1 MITRK
6 CIEEINFA
14 TKIEEVVGDFVVL
27 KKQGQ
32 GYVGVCPF
40 HNDRNPSMHVTP
52 RLGIYKCFVCDAKGN
67 AINFL
72 MEHAKMTYPEA
83 LEYLAKKYNIPLE
96 YDRPETEEEKQ
107 IRTEKE
113 SLFLVNEFAEKYF
126 MQQLWE
132 SEEGKLM
139 GMTYFKERGFK
150 DATIKQFHLGYCPGS
165 WDSFTKEALK
175 QGYREEF
182 LLKLGLTKKS
192 ESGKLYDFYR
202 GRVIFP
208 IHNPLGKVIGFGGRV
223 LQKKDKIAK
232 YINSPENEIYH
243 KKETLYDIY
252 LAKSKIR
259 SLKNVYLVEGYTD
272 VISMFESGV
281 ENVVASSGTALTPEQ
296 VKLISSQTQDITV
309 MYDGDMAGIK
319 ASLRGIDILLEQGLN
334 VKVCLLP
341 EGEDPD
347 SFSKTHRDSELQEY
361 LANNTTDFL
370 LFKAKILSQDAGND
384 PMQRARMVSEMV
396 DSIAKMKD
404 NIAQAFYIRECA
416 RIFDLPETTL
426 NAELKRKVWKQ
437 NMENSRKQQVENAR
451 KQQSVETVPPAT
463 SSAEQPQSTPFG
475 TPPPDLFIPEPVTVS
490 KPQYNL
496 SLNLVYEAERNL
508 VVVLLKYGHYEIQV
522 ETDGVSGEVV
532 AKRIDQYI
540 FDELYA
546 DGLVLQDPQLRKIYD
561 RYANLAEEKDNQDD
575 IIKTF
580 LMSTDN
586 GEQKFVLD
594 NFASENPSYSEK
606 WESRFDMYTHS
617 LENSAFALQQEVQN
631 VLLTYKLRL
640 VEQQLGFL
648 QKELSQPDYT
658 EDDIMGIMHR
668 INLLNQCKREIA
680 TRLNIVISK

>member
-1 MITRK
+1 MITKK

-32 GYVGVCPF
+32 SYVGICPF

-83 LEYLAKKYNIPLE
+83 LEYLAGKYNIPIE
-96 YDRPETEEEKQ
+96 YDRPETAEEKQ
-107 IRTEKE
+107 ARNEKE

-150 DATIKQFHLGYCPGS
+150 DATIKQFHLGYCPSG

-175 QGYREEF
+175 QGFREEF

-192 ESGKLYDFYR
+192 ENGKLYDFYR

-223 LQKKDKIAK
+223 LQKKDKVAK

-252 LAKSKIR
+252 LAKPKIR
-259 SLKNVYLVEGYTD
+259 NLKNVYLVEGYTD

-341 EGEDPD
+341 DGEDPD
-347 SFSKTHRDSELQEY
+347 SFAKAHRDSELQEY
-361 LANNTTDFL
+361 LTNNTTDFL
-370 LFKAKILSQDAGND
+370 LFKARILSQDAGND
-384 PMQRARMVSEMV
+384 PMLRARMVSEMV

-404 NIAQAFYIRECA
+404 YIAQTFYIKECA

-437 NMENSRKQQVENAR
+437 NLEGSRRQQAENAR
-451 KQQSVETVPPAT
+451 RQQPAAETPTNTPPVGQA
-463 SSAEQPQSTPFG
+463 ASTPYG
-475 TPPPDLFIPEPVTVS
+475 TPPQDLFLPEPTIES
-490 KPQYNL
+490 KPPRNL
-496 SLNLVYEAERNL
+496 LVNLVYEAEKNL
-508 VVVLLKYGHYEIQV
+508 VVVLLKYGHFEIQI
-522 ETDGVSGEVV
+522 ETDSTSGEVV

-546 DGLVLQDPQLRKIYD
+546 EGLILQDPLLRKIYEH
-561 RYANLAEEKDNQDD
+561 YADLAEKIDNQDD

-580 LMSTDN
+580 LMSTDST
-586 GEQKFVLD
+586 EQTFALD
-594 NFASENPSYSEK
+594 NIASDEPTYSEK

-617 LENSAFALQQEVQN
+617 LVNSAFALQQEVQN

-640 VEQQLGFL
+640 LEQQLGFL

-658 EDDIMGIMHR
+658 EDDIMGIMHK
-668 INLLNQCKREIA
+668 INLLNQCKSEIA
-680 TRLNIVISK
+680 SRLNIVISK